1 MLDTIIVASGIVT
14 AISLIFISLF
24 MRFGRDWNG
33 R

>member
-1 MLDTIIVASGIVT
+1 MLDTIIITSGIMV
-14 AISLIFISLF
+14 AVSLIFMGLF

>member
-1 MLDTIIVASGIVT
+1 MLDTIIVASGIMV
-14 AISLIFISLF
+14 AVSLVFTGLF